1 MGLHREKVQ
10 KIQKVVLALKQVL
23 EQALNKT
30 VLEEALV
37 KLQELEALLQVLE
50 EAKKEAQEE

>member
-1 MGLHREKVQ
+1 MGLQREKVQ